1 MQWVN
6 VVVYL
11 GLLVLTAGAL
21 LAAIRLFGP
30 RQPRPEKLSPYECG
44 MQVVTSSRERFSV
57 KFYLVAILFIMFDV
71 ETVFLIPWAVKYQAL
86 GIVGLVEM
94 VVFLGVLI
102 FGLIYVWKRGALEW
116 D

>member
-1 MQWVN
+1 MGWLS
-6 VVVYL
+6 VVIYL
-11 GLLVLTAGAL
+11 GLLVATAGAIL
-21 LAAIRLFGP
+21 LAIRLFGP
-30 RQPRPEKLSPYECG
+30 RQPRPEKLSTYACG
-44 MQVVTSSRERFSV
+44 TQVMTSSCERFSV

-86 GIVGLVEM
+86 GVVGLVEM
-94 VVFLGVLI
+94 IVFLGVLV